1 MNNYIRIYR
10 LNDEIS
16 KKITEHAIR
25 TKQKKSELMVAQIQ
39 KILDLYPSSEKTILK
54 KMDVRTDIKIYNI
67 PKQVERELNTLT
79 YNLGLSNGQFLRMHE
94 NDLLNGID

>member
-1 MNNYIRIYR
+1 MDNYIRIYR

-16 KKITEHAIR
+16 KKITEHAYR
-25 TKQKKSELMVAQIQ
+25 TRQKKSELMVKQIQ
-39 KILDLYPSSEKTILK
+39 KILEKYSHQEKNILK
-54 KMDVRTDIKIYNI
+54 KMDVRSDIKIYNI

-94 NDLLNGID
+94 NDLLDGID